1 MKNAKWIY
9 FDMDGTLNR
18 FYEVEGWLDML
29 MASNPTPYKLAQPN
43 VNMSK
48 LARKLNRLQ
57 RAGYKLGIIS
67 WLSKTSTPEYDEAVT
82 TAKMWWLK
90 KHLASVH
97 FDKINIVSYG
107 VNKWEVC
114 GAGIL
119 FDDEDKNRDTWQGEA
134 YHPDMM
140 MDVLNKLMKGFDYE
154 Q

>member
-1 MKNAKWIY
+1 MKSNWIY
-9 FDMDGTLNR
+9 FDMDGVLAGLYDVSN
-18 FYEVEGWLDML
+18 WLTML
-29 MASNPTPYKLAQPN
+29 QSSDPTPYKAAKPL
-43 VNMSK
+43 VNMNQ
-48 LARKLNRLQ
+48 LARKLNKLQ

-67 WLSKTSTPEYDEAVT
+67 WLSKSSTPTYDEAVT
-82 TAKMWWLK
+82 VAKKWWLK

-97 FDKINIVSYG
+97 FDEINIVSYG

-119 FDDEDKNRDTWQGEA
+119 FDDEDKNRDTWRGEA

-154 Q
+154 

>member
-1 MKNAKWIY
+1 MKNAKWIWL
-9 FDMDGTLNR
+9 DCDGTITDL
-18 FYEVEGWLDML
+18 YGVENWLDML
-29 MASNPTPYKLAQPN
+29 RAYDATPYKLAKPL

-82 TAKMWWLK
+82 TAKLWWLK

-97 FDKINIVSYG
+97 FDEINIVSYG

-119 FDDEDKNRDTWQGEA
+119 FDDEERNRNAWKNEA

-140 MDVLNKLMKGFDYE
+140 MEVLNKLMKGV
-154 Q
+154 

>member
-1 MKNAKWIY
+1 MRDAKWIWL
-9 FDMDGTLNR
+9 DCDGTLADL
-18 FYEVEGWLDML
+18 YAVKDWLPKLRAEDP
-29 MASNPTPYKLAQPN
+29 SPYAEAA
-43 VNMSK
+43 VMWNMSK
-48 LARKLNRLQ
+48 LARKLNQLQ

-67 WLSKTSTPEYDEAVT
+67 WLSKTSTPAYDEAVT
-82 TAKMWWLK
+82 VAKMKWLK

-154 Q
+154 

>member
-1 MKNAKWIY
+1 MKDVKWIWL
-9 FDMDGTLNR
+9 DCDGTIADLYGVENWLN
-18 FYEVEGWLDML
+18 ML
-29 MASNPTPYKLAQPN
+29 RASDPAPYKLAKPL
-43 VNMSK
+43 VNMNQ

-82 TAKMWWLK
+82 AAKLWWLK

-97 FDKINIVSYG
+97 FDTINIVSYG

-119 FDDEDKNRDTWQGEA
+119 FDDEERNRNAWKNEA

-140 MDVLNKLMKGFDYE
+140 MDVLTMLMKGV
-154 Q
+154 